1 MTLKGH
7 SLSLISARYIHEDS
21 PWLCVRS
28 EVHEIKCRSGAV
40 SKIIRDPCKRKGYM
54 WERKE
59 KRSLQ
64 MDRVRR
70 KMNKNKPNPTNVMT
84 ETTVGS
90 LLAKMKL
97 GRKFYLLFIL
107 KIDPIKAE

>member
-1 MTLKGH
+1 
-7 SLSLISARYIHEDS
+7 
-21 PWLCVRS
+21 
-28 EVHEIKCRSGAV
+28 
-40 SKIIRDPCKRKGYM
+40 
-54 WERKE
+54 
-59 KRSLQ
+59 